1 MQRDGTRGTG
11 STALS
16 PGPSGIWKTVSFQTC
31 SEDLTKYFA
40 DYSDITSD
48 DSRTKDLNGYWEKEV
63 AELLGDLMPPMEV
76 TEKVFTT

>member
-1 MQRDGTRGTG
+1 MQRDGTRRTG
-11 STALS
+11 STVLS
-16 PGPSGIWKTVSFQTC
+16 PGPSGIWKTVSFQTYF
-31 SEDLTKYFA
+31 EDLSKCFA

-76 TEKVFTT
+76 KKVFNS